1 MTRFFLGLGS
11 NLGDRAAYL
20 ERALSALKAPD
31 LQITRVSPVYETA
44 PVGFTDQPAFLNAV
58 AEGLTSLS
66 AERLLH
72 RCSYIEQALKRRRDF
87 PDGPRTIDI
96 DILLFGDES
105 IHSSDLDVPHPRYRG
120 RRFVLQPLAD
130 LEPGLRD
137 PETRRTVEE
146 MLPDTTDQVVRRTHI
161 VLAVES

>member
-1 MTRFFLGLGS
+1 LTRFFLGLGS

-31 LQITRVSPVYETA
+31 LQIVRVSPVYETA
-44 PVGFTDQPAFLNAV
+44 PVGLTDQPAFLNAV
-58 AEGLTSLS
+58 AEGLTSIS

-72 RCSYIEQALKRRRDF
+72 RCDCVEQAFKRRRDI
-87 PDGPRTIDI
+87 PNGPRTIDI
-96 DILLFGDES
+96 DILLYGDES
-105 IHSSDLDVPHPRYRG
+105 IRSSELDVPHPRYRE

-137 PETRRTVEE
+137 PETQRTVEE
-146 MLPDTTDQVVRRTHI
+146 MLAETTDQVVRRTHI
-161 VLAVES
+161 TLAFES

>member
-11 NLGDRAAYL
+11 NLGDRAAFL
-20 ERALSALKAPD
+20 ERALATLKAPD
-31 LQITRVSPVYETA
+31 LQIVRVSPVYETA

-58 AEGLTSLS
+58 AEGLTSIS

-72 RCSYIEQALKRRRDF
+72 RCDCVAQAFKRRRDI
-87 PDGPRTIDI
+87 PNGPRTIDI
-96 DILLFGDES
+96 DILLYGDES
-105 IHSSDLDVPHPRYRG
+105 IRSSELDVPHPRYRE

-137 PETRRTVEE
+137 PETQRTVEE
-146 MLPDTTDQVVRRTHI
+146 MLAETTDQVVRRTHI
-161 VLAVES
+161 TLAFES

>member
-1 MTRFFLGLGS
+1 LTRFFLGLGS
-11 NLGDRAAYL
+11 NLGDRASYL

-44 PVGFTDQPAFLNAV
+44 PVGFTDQPSFLNAV
-58 AEGLTSLS
+58 AEGLTSIS

-72 RCSYIEQALKRRRDF
+72 RCGYIEEALKRVRDT
-87 PDGPRTIDI
+87 PNGPRTIDI
-96 DILLFGDES
+96 DILLYGDES
-105 IHSSDLDVPHPRYRG
+105 IHSSELDVPHPRYRE

-137 PETRRTVEE
+137 PETQRTVPE
-146 MLPDTTDQVVRRTHI
+146 MLAETMDQVVRRTQI